1 MLRVSGKNLDMGEAM
16 RQHVETRVT
25 STIGKYFDGAVN
37 GHVVVEREGSG
48 FRADCTLHLS
58 SGVTLQ
64 AEGRGQEPYASFE
77 QAADRIEKRLRRYK
91 RRLKEHHGR
100 ENGSAAG
107 VVDGMLS
114 HYVLEAPDSS
124 ADEAPAYAPV
134 VIAERTAKLREMPV
148 SRAVEEL
155 DFSGAPVIVFRHASH
170 GRVNVVYRRPDGH
183 VGWVDPGAEAAGEVN
198 GKGMASAP
206 GLTRR

>member
-16 RQHVETRVT
+16 RQHVETRVN

-58 SGVTLQ
+58 SGITLQ
-64 AEGRGQEPYASFE
+64 AEGRAQEPYLSFE

-91 RRLKEHHGR
+91 RRLKDHHTAR
-100 ENGSAAG
+100 ANGQAG
-107 VVDGMLS
+107 GGDATFA
-114 HYVLEAPDSS
+114 HYVLEAPQSTEE
-124 ADEAPAYAPV
+124 EAVVYAPV
-134 VIAERTAKLREMPV
+134 VIAERNAKLREMPV
-148 SRAVEEL
+148 AQAVEEL
-155 DFSGAPVIVFRHASH
+155 DYSGVPVIVFRHGGN
-170 GRVNVVYRRPDGH
+170 GRVNVVYRRPDGN
-183 VGWVDPGAEAAGEVN
+183 VGWIDPGAEAAGET
-198 GKGMASAP
+198 SARDA

>member
-37 GHVVVEREGSG
+37 GHVTVEREGSG

-58 SGVTLQ
+58 SGITLQ
-64 AEGRGQEPYASFE
+64 AEGRGQEPYLSFE

-91 RRLKEHHGR
+91 RRLKEHHSVR
-100 ENGSAAG
+100 SNGNVAPAAEP
-107 VVDGMLS
+107 LA
-114 HYVLEAPDSS
+114 HYVLEAPDSTIE
-124 ADEAPAYAPV
+124 EASDYAPV
-134 VIAERTAKLREMPV
+134 VIAERNAQLREMPV
-148 SRAVEEL
+148 ARAVEEL
-155 DFSGAPVIVFRHASH
+155 DFSGVPVIVFRHAGN
-170 GRVNVVYRRPDGH
+170 GRVNVVYRRADGH
-183 VGWVDPGAEAAGEVN
+183 VGWIDPGAETAKTG
-198 GKGMASAP
+198 ASKES